1 VTARAIENAP
11 SGLSR
16 REVELLATWERAR
29 QRSVTLQDIRHALGD
44 DVAKKVAH
52 SLVRKHALER
62 VARGVYLVRP
72 FRTLLRP
79 STSSSAVLISVFL
92 QGEPHYLGGLWALT
106 WHGLTEQQHVSLIDA
121 FVTKRHKTV
130 PPSLAKVRFHL
141 ASHATIKGGA
151 QTVEIEQLKV
161 QVSDP
166 ERTLLDLL
174 DHPRLVGSTSQAV
187 KVVDRSLDRVDAKK
201 LIAYAI
207 GGSSTSACQ
216 RLGVLLERRG
226 ISARRVASLHAKAR
240 SRKSLL
246 SMSPGSPRKGT
257 LNTRWNVIENDR

>member
-1 VTARAIENAP
+1 MTARAIKNASP
-11 SGLSR
+11 GLSR

-29 QRSVTLQDIRHALGD
+29 KRAVTLQDIRRALGEAA
-44 DVAKKVAH
+44 AKKVAH

-79 STSSSAVLISVFL
+79 STSSSAVLISVL
-92 QGEPHYLGGLWALT
+92 LHGESHYLGGLWALT
-106 WHGLTEQQHVSLIDA
+106 WHGLTEQQHASIIDA
-121 FVTKRHKTV
+121 FVTRRHKTV

-141 ASHATIKGGA
+141 VSPAAVESGI
-151 QTVEIEQLKV
+151 QTVEIEQVKV

-174 DHPRLVGSTSQAV
+174 DYPRLAGSISQALKLV
-187 KVVDRSLDRVDAKK
+187 ERSLDRVDAEK
-201 LIAYAI
+201 LIAYAV
-207 GGSSTSACQ
+207 GGSSTSTCQ

-226 ISARRVASLHAKAR
+226 ISARRVASLHSKAR

-246 SMSPGSPRKGT
+246 SMSPGSPRKGPM
-257 LNTRWNVIENDR
+257 NTRWNVIENDR

>member
-1 VTARAIENAP
+1 MTARSIEDASP
-11 SGLSR
+11 GLSR

-29 QRSVTLQDIRHALGD
+29 KRAVTVQDIREALGD
-44 DVAKKVAH
+44 AAAKKVAH

-92 QGEPHYLGGLWALT
+92 HGESHYLGGLWALT
-106 WHGLTEQQHVSLIDA
+106 WHGLTEQQHASIIDA
-121 FVTKRHKTV
+121 FVTRRHKTV
-130 PPSLAKVRFHL
+130 PPSLAKARFHL
-141 ASHATIKGGA
+141 VSPAAVESGI
-151 QTVEIEQLKV
+151 QTVEIEQVKV

-174 DHPRLVGSTSQAV
+174 DYPRLAGSISQALKLV
-187 KVVDRSLDRVDAKK
+187 ERSLDRVDAEK
-201 LIAYAI
+201 LIAYAV
-207 GGSSTSACQ
+207 GGSSTSTCQ

-226 ISARRVASLHAKAR
+226 ISARRVASLHSKAR
-240 SRKSLL
+240 SRESLL
-246 SMSPGSPRKGT
+246 SMSPGSPRKGPM
-257 LNTRWNVIENDR
+257 NARWNVIENDR